1 VISVDYKE
9 LAKQFG
15 LEVARVCVLAVI
27 PVVLAY
33 FEILSPEVAA
43 VVTVALK
50 GVDKAGYKSGSKV
63 KLPF

>member
-1 VISVDYKE
+1 MDYKT

-27 PVVLAY
+27 PVILAY
-33 FEILSPEVAA
+33 LEIISPEIAA
-43 VVTVALK
+43 LITVALK
-50 GVDKAGYKSGSKV
+50 GVDKAGYKSGTKV